1 MPPVLG
7 MKFYKIS
14 KKLLSTGN
22 KSKYQKKKWTESGRK
37 FPEIATTES
46 EYYADAP
53 VKVNNCIKLTVYK
66 QQYMS
71 EFRIKKSYRS
81 SESIRLW
88 VGVVSDWQGQI
99 IVNSMQSLPIY

>member
-22 KSKYQKKKWTESGRK
+22 KSKYQKQMNWKWQK
-37 FPEIATTES
+37 ATTES

-66 QQYMS
+66 QQNMS
-71 EFRIKKSYRS
+71 EFSIKKK
-81 SESIRLW
+81 L
-88 VGVVSDWQGQI
+88 QI
-99 IVNSMQSLPIY
+99 FRKHQIMGRCC